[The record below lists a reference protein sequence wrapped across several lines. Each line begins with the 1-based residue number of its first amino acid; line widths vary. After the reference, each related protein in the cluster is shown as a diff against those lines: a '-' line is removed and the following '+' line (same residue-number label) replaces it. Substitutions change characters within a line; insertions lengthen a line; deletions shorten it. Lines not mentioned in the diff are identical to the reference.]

1 MGVSISTKHIHAS
14 SQVAGHSP
22 VVNTPNAHSVAAIPA
37 FGPKG
42 VADVS
47 RKSMIGLVKTVTPQ
61 LKRLNFCRGTV
72 SKTGAHMQC
81 ALWYNFVKAQV
92 FNAISLP

>member
-1 MGVSISTKHIHAS
+1 MGVSISTKHIQAS

-22 VVNTPNAHSVAAIPA
+22 VVNIPNAHSVAAIPA

-61 LKRLNFCRGTV
+61 LKRLNFCTGTAL
-72 SKTGAHMQC
+72 SSAAHVKC
-81 ALWYNFVKAQV
+81 AVCDRLVEEWAID
-92 FNAISLP
+92 AISLP